1 MVPEFSMITVLA
13 ISYPP
18 LLFTVFFTSLI
29 VIWLLASLRQRYRT
43 ISLSSLA
50 SELKLRIFARDP
62 LSIPQ
67 RYDQLY
73 LFKHGYA
80 RRARNVMIGHYQGR
94 PIRAFDYLYET
105 GLGIDRRTQRFS
117 VVIVQA
123 DRGLPALLVHP
134 INPGLPQY
142 NMTGLEEILLP
153 EIQQRNYLL
162 FCEQDQFARDSIP
175 PEIVEKLKNYNNAIL
190 ELCDG
195 ILALYLPHKLK
206 PTQYRQLMTL
216 ASELTEQLTA
226 TYQKYP
232 SGRP

>member
-1 MVPEFSMITVLA
+1 MITVLA

-18 LLFTVFFTSLI
+18 LLFTVFFASLI

-73 LFKHGYA
+73 LFKHGHA

-123 DRGLPALLVHP
+123 DRGLPALLIHP
-134 INPGLPQY
+134 VTPGMPKY

-153 EIQQRNYLL
+153 EMQQRDYVL
-162 FCEQDQFARDSIP
+162 FCEQAQFAQGNIP
-175 PEIVEKLKNYNNAIL
+175 PEIAEKLKRCNNAIL

-195 ILALYLPHKLK
+195 MLALYLPRKLK
-206 PTQYRQLMTL
+206 PSQYRQLMAL
-216 ASELTEQLTA
+216 ASELTEQFTA
-226 TYQKYP
+226 QSKQ
-232 SGRP
+232 